1 MLNVKDLDK
10 EVVLRLNDRD
20 FVKISFL
27 NKYLY
32 NLYKEDK
39 YLIFK
44 RRLQKYYPDTV
55 KLRFECSTWRE
66 HYFLVIKTITRLR
79 EICNFEYKF
88 GNPFKQLMILE
99 NIGNF
104 KNKSR
109 NINTFYY
116 GIVQNELALVKY
128 AVEIGNQIIS
138 KYDILDAASLN
149 DPEILKYL
157 IARGANLSF
166 FNQHYW
172 DRISEECRDFLRTFN
187 KFKEVSINIH

>member
-10 EVVLRLNDRD
+10 EVVLRLNDSD
-20 FVKISFL
+20 FIKISFL

-55 KLRFECSTWRE
+55 KLRYECGTWRE
-66 HYFLVIKTITRLR
+66 YYFLVIKTITRLLD
-79 EICNFEYKF
+79 ICKFNYVF
-88 GNPFKQLMILE
+88 GNPFKQQIILE

-104 KNKSR
+104 KDTR
-109 NINTFYY
+109 RYTTILYY
-116 GIVQNELALVKY
+116 GIKQNELALVKY
-128 AVEIGNQIIS
+128 ALETGNQIIS
-138 KYDILDAASLN
+138 KYDILEAASLEN
-149 DPEILKYL
+149 PEILKYL

-166 FNQHYW
+166 FDQHYW
-172 DRISEECRDFLRTFN
+172 DRISEECKEFLR
-187 KFKEVSINIH
+187 KEVNFENSIYIH